1 MIIKNNSTKIWIYS
15 HLKDRWKE
23 SEIIT
28 VNEVEKQILRL
39 SMQRK
44 KEKEIC
50 DEIFRSKDGLKSIKK
65 KLFQKMDVNNIN
77 DAISYAVSFGLI

>member
-1 MIIKNNSTKIWIYS
+1 MQHK
-15 HLKDRWKE
+15 RKE

-28 VNEVEKQILRL
+28 VKEVKKRILRL
-39 SMQRK
+39 SMQGK